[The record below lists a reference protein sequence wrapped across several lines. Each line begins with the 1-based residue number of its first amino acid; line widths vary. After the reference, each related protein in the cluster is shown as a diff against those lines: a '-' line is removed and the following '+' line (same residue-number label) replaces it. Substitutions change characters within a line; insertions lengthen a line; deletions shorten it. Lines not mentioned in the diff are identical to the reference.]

1 MSRHKA
7 NICTGTVLLELQRE
21 GWERILSWRALSPNI
36 LSLKRDSFSA
46 DFDGLHTNPQCLLV
60 NLNFVQINTEG
71 EKKRKK
77 GGERLSVQALAE
89 MGVASQI

>member
-21 GWERILSWRALSPNI
+21 GWEGILSWQALSPDI

-60 NLNFVQINTEG
+60 NLNFVQINKG

-77 GGERLSVQALAE
+77 GGERLSVQVLAE
-89 MGVASQI
+89 MGVTSQI